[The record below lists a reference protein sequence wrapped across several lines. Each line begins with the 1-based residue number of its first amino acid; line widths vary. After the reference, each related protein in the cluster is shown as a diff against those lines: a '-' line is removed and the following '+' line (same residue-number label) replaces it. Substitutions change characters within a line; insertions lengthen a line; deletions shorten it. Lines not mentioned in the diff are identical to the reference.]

1 MVLLRYFL
9 YRAARRIASDPHM
22 QARVAEVVEREV
34 KPRAEA
40 AWRQAKPKLDSAR
53 EEVRSAAAE
62 TDPRL
67 NPGAFAANIAKRMA
81 RRRR

>member
-1 MVLLRYFL
+1 MVLLRYLLF
-9 YRAARRIASDPHM
+9 RAARRIASDPHL
-22 QARVAEVVEREV
+22 QARAAEVVEREV

-53 EEVRSAAAE
+53 DEVRSAAAE
-62 TDPRL
+62 TDPRR
-67 NPGAFAANIAKRMA
+67 NPRAFAANLAKRVA